1 MTMFIIRFF
10 KRLKFKK
17 NISKDESSN
26 VVNGIAKAK
35 EIYKRLAIIAHPD
48 RNPDHRE
55 EAEYLMSR
63 ITANRY
69 NYDALVR
76 LEEEVKE
83 KLK

>member
-1 MTMFIIRFF
+1 MTMFIIRFL
-10 KRLKFKK
+10 KRLKFRK
-17 NISKDESSN
+17 NIHKDESSN

-35 EIYKRLAIIAHPD
+35 EIYKRLAIVAHPD
-48 RNPDHRE
+48 RNPAHRE

-76 LEEEVKE
+76 LEEEIKE

>member
-1 MTMFIIRFF
+1 MIMFIVRFL

-17 NISKDESSN
+17 YIRKDESSN

-35 EIYKRLAIIAHPD
+35 EMYKRLAIVAHPD

-55 EAEYLMSR
+55 EAEDLMSR
-63 ITANRY
+63 ISANRY
-69 NYDALVR
+69 NYDALLR
-76 LEEEVKE
+76 LEEEVKD

>member
-48 RNPDHRE
+48 RNQNHRE
-55 EAEYLMSR
+55 EAEELMSR

-76 LEEEVKE
+76 LEEEVK
-83 KLK
+83 KILK

>member
-1 MTMFIIRFF
+1 MTMFIIRFL
-10 KRLKFKK
+10 KRLKFRK
-17 NISKDESSN
+17 NIHKDESYN

-35 EIYKRLAIIAHPD
+35 EIYKRLAIVAHPD
-48 RNPDHRE
+48 RNPAHRE

>member
-1 MTMFIIRFF
+1 MNMFIIRFF
-10 KRLKFKK
+10 KRLKFRK
-17 NISKDESSN
+17 NIHKDESSN

-35 EIYKRLAIIAHPD
+35 EIYKRLAIVAHPD
-48 RNPDHRE
+48 RNPTHRE
-55 EAEYLMSR
+55 EAEHLMSR

-76 LEEEVKE
+76 LEKEVKE